1 MDNITVQDKKY
12 FLEPC
17 LEQPLAHMLAS
28 IESGAEPNMERVW
41 AELNMELVKN
51 KILNMFIRVLQRP
64 IFLETT
70 RGKPGTLLI
79 TPTCSILAQKMVQK
93 LSLGG

>member
-1 MDNITVQDKKY
+1 MALKK
-12 FLEPC
+12 
-17 LEQPLAHMLAS
+17 QQVTS
-28 IESGAEPNMERVW
+28 ISTALYVW
-41 AELNMELVKN
+41 VIKGVEVCN
-51 KILNMFIRVLQRP
+51 RVLQRP

-93 LSLGG
+93 LSLGGWTTQSKIFYVVFMLVLQKM